1 MAMLPA
7 WTIFTLATP
16 AISDRDAGDRV
27 FTNAPT
33 QCIIDLT
40 YLVQSLRSSFTGAFE
55 RHLEDY
61 GSQSTT
67 IIA

>member
-1 MAMLPA
+1 VATLSA
-7 WTIFTLATP
+7 QTIFTA
-16 AISDRDAGDRV
+16 AKRAMRGRNAGDRV

-40 YLVQSLRSSFTGAFE
+40 YSAQSARSSFTGSFE